1 MKDRGYKVVAYPVT
15 PPLITTESVR
25 GTTQIQQELKQ
36 AGLDEVRAEI
46 QRQLDAW
53 RVDHP

>member
-1 MKDRGYKVVAYPVT
+1 MT